1 MGIVGQKCLITLFG
15 RLADVL
21 KCSVLEVDI
30 FALYDDPEIP
40 VEFMRGYVHI
50 DDLVMFDLENY
61 GRLDRLYIQEARR
74 LIVETGQIGGPV
86 IFNGKLNIVFF
97 PILVGCIQPEAAC
110 NDIGEMPA
118 DIPGLQDE
126 LPALNFSFGEMLSD
140 LFPLP
145 AIERRR
151 IFEVIE

>member
-1 MGIVGQKCLITLFG
+1 
-15 RLADVL
+15 
-21 KCSVLEVDI
+21 
-30 FALYDDPEIP
+30 
-40 VEFMRGYVHI
+40 
-50 DDLVMFDLENY
+50 MFDLENY
-61 GRLDRLYIQEARR
+61 GRLDRLYIQETRR